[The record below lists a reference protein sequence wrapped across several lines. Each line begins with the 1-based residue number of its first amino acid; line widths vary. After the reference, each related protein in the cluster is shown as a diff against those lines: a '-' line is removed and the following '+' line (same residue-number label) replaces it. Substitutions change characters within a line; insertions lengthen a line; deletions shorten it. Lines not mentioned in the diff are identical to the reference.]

1 MGIKDFYLPEFV
13 RCPVCGAALSREG
26 GSLYCGG
33 ERRHTYDIAKEGYV
47 NLLPPGRAKNAR
59 TGDGADMI
67 RAREKFL
74 AGGGYDRYSREAAE
88 FAAGFLLGD
97 EGYRDLVLLDS
108 GCGEGYY
115 TETIARNNSVCGI
128 DISKDALKVAAK
140 RCETV
145 SFAVASIGDI
155 PLKNGSRDVIVN
167 IFAPDS
173 PVEFSRV
180 LCDGGRLI
188 TVQPMERHLLGLK
201 AAIYDEP
208 YLNPA
213 VEYERDGFEL
223 LSKEK
228 LKYSITLDC
237 NEDIISLFK
246 MTPYYYKTGKTDQEK
261 LTRLDTLTTEVEFC
275 ILEFKKL

>member
-1 MGIKDFYLPEFV
+1 MFLNESDFL
-13 RCPVCGAALSREG
+13 CPVCRTKLFALPSQLKCLKG
-26 GSLYCGG
+26 HSF
-33 ERRHTYDIAKEGYV
+33 DVAKQGYV
-47 NLLPPGRAKNAR
+47 NLLLDNAHNKRHGDDKLMVKSR
-59 TGDGADMI
+59 TDFL
-67 RAREKFL
+67 EK
-74 AGGGYDRYSREAAE
+74 GYYEPLRKAVCDVV
-88 FAAGFLLGD
+88 GIGHN
-97 EGYRDLVLLDS
+97 VLDS

-115 TETIARNNSVCGI
+115 TEAIARCNSVCGI

-167 IFAPDS
+167 IFAPDN
-173 PVEFSRV
+173 PDEFSRV

-188 TVQPMERHLLGLK
+188 NVQPMERHLFGLK
-201 AAIYDEP
+201 SAIYDEP

-223 LSKEK
+223 LSKEE

-261 LTRLDTLTTEVEFC
+261 LTKLDTLTTEVEFC
-275 ILEFKKL
+275 ILEYQKL